1 MPILNRINGEHQD
14 LSHGAPEGLGA
25 LLIFLAVSWTL
36 AAVGEEI
43 VYRSYLTLRI
53 SDMFGANTVGI
64 LAVVCC
70 RRCSL
75 GSPTQSEARSG
86 SFSRFSMRFLQ
97 PPGIALQ
104 ESVGG
109 RPWPRIQQPHWS
121 GQLLSCW
128 PNVWTVVASNGR

>member
-25 LLIFLAVSWTL
+25 LLIFLAVPWTL

-43 VYRSYLTLRI
+43 VYRGYLPLRI

-64 LAVVCC
+64 LAAVVLSSVLFGLAHTE
-70 RRCSL
+70 R
-75 GSPTQSEARSG
+75 ARLG

-97 PPGIALQ
+97 PPGIVLQ

-109 RPWPRIQQPHWS
+109 RPWPRIQQHHWS

-128 PNVWTVVASNGR
+128 WSGQLLSC